1 MEKARQEEETG
12 MEVLSRLS
20 GFESLT
26 LEDAFIRMRS
36 KESFVLVLFY
46 TVLEFFTTYLA
57 PSFCAQIYIV
67 TFDMINVYMGSFM

>member
-26 LEDAFIRMRS
+26 LEDAFICMRS

-46 TVLEFFTTYLA
+46 TVLEFFATYLA
-57 PSFCAQIYIV
+57 LSFCAQICIV